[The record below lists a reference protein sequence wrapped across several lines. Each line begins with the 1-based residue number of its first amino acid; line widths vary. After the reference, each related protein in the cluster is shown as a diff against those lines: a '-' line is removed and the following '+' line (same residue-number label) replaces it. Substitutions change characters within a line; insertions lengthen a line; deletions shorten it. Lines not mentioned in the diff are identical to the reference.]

1 MRKIPLTLAVV
12 ATACLALASCSKEI
26 KPNKKGAFIVSNKKL
41 IELPAVAVETTTTSD
56 GFFYNYFQGEP
67 EATLRGDDYI
77 ILYGDYKPTAL
88 NPYKRGPGYFEQDS
102 AKPTATDSMTIQ
114 PMAGKKDMF
123 KCRLTK
129 PVAAGVYLLECQAG
143 NASVGFPFRIE

>member
-1 MRKIPLTLAVV
+1 MRKIPLTLAAV
-12 ATACLALASCSKEI
+12 ATACLALASCSKEV
-26 KPNKKGAFIVSNKKL
+26 KPDKKGAFIVSNKKL
-41 IELPAVAVETTTTSD
+41 IELPAVSVETTTTAE

-67 EATLRGDDYI
+67 AAILRGDDYI

-102 AKPTATDSMTIQ
+102 SKPTATDSMTIQ
-114 PMAGKKDMF
+114 PMAGKKDRF

-129 PVAAGVYLLECQAG
+129 TVAAGVYLLECQVG
-143 NASVGFPFRIE
+143 NGSVGFPFSIE